1 MAAAAGTRTAMKPPV
16 LATAETVPRG
26 LDQNWVPST
35 SSFRTYW
42 MFEESVRERTG
53 AESCCYDLRFL
64 SPCIKS
70 HRLKI
75 WEIQV
80 TVLFT
85 ENKFGPYRVHGIFMP
100 GVTQLF
106 VFPFVNAA
114 QFSTCTF
121 LKPSTNIFGSM
132 IKQPHLFLHSTFMEL
147 Q

>member
-1 MAAAAGTRTAMKPPV
+1 
-16 LATAETVPRG
+16 
-26 LDQNWVPST
+26 
-35 SSFRTYW
+35 

-85 ENKFGPYRVHGIFMP
+85 ENKVGPYRVHGIFMP

-121 LKPSTNIFGSM
+121 LKPSTFWEYVSAFILT
-132 IKQPHLFLHSTFMEL
+132 QPAHAWNYSNVRG
-147 Q
+147 